1 MKITFATKT
10 QAAIWQH
17 ELTGQISDGMW
28 ENTSNTSWEMWCKA
42 DVEVGKEIGREGFY
56 PRKDNFNFASR
67 QLVEIVG
74 DRMIA
79 YARLSKHFDDP
90 KLVYQLQSIFCGF
103 GGEFRMNIIS
113 NIVRYKGQYWD
124 NLRKVAAEV
133 GYEKVKT
140 ALEDESYGMKELMN
154 DLKAIKKTIRKAK

>member
-28 ENTSNTSWEMWCKA
+28 ENTRNTSWKEWCSA
-42 DVEVGKEIGREGFY
+42 EVEVGEDIGREGFY
-56 PRKDNFNFASR
+56 PQKDNFNFANK
-67 QLVEIVG
+67 QLVEIIG

-79 YARLSKHFDDP
+79 YARLSKHFDDAD
-90 KLVYQLQSIFCGF
+90 LVYQLQSVFCGL
-103 GGEFRMNIIS
+103 GGEFRMDIIS
-113 NIVRYKGQYWD
+113 DIVRYKGQYWD

-133 GYEKVKT
+133 GYEKAKA
-140 ALEDESYGMKELMN
+140 ALEDESYGMKELMA
-154 DLKAIKKTIRKAK
+154 DLKDIKKTIRKVK